1 MILILYVAVS
11 TQNTPSNLF
20 VELMSWQIEIFIEF
34 IYYYYIA
41 LGLIHIEIV
50 NLIIIQKKAR
60 FYLAKIGKQ
69 DLTKNIQLEL
79 PLKNWKKQKE

>member
-1 MILILYVAVS
+1 MIFILILYVAVS

-50 NLIIIQKKAR
+50 NFIIIQKKAR
-60 FYLAKIGKQ
+60 FYRAKIGKQ

-79 PLKNWKKQKE
+79 PLKN

>member
-1 MILILYVAVS
+1 
-11 TQNTPSNLF
+11 
-20 VELMSWQIEIFIEF
+20 MSWQIEIFIEL

-50 NLIIIQKKAR
+50 NFIIVQKKAW

-69 DLTKNIQLEL
+69 DLTKNIQLE
-79 PLKNWKKQKE
+79 